1 MNYLAHAY
9 LSFGHRDILAGN
21 MMSDFIKGN
30 KKNNFP
36 ILIKQG
42 ITLHRL
48 IDQYTDEHPVTLAA
62 KQLFKPQVGLYAG
75 AFMDV
80 VYDYFLANDEQI
92 FAAERELAHFSET
105 VYTTLQQY
113 EPVFP
118 EKFSLTFQNMR
129 THNWLL
135 HYRKKEGIGR
145 TFEGLVYRAKYL
157 QPPIAILPV
166 FENNKSI
173 FKEAYQQFFPDVV
186 QFASKQLA
194 SLLYEV

>member
-36 ILIKQG
+36 ILIQQG

-80 VYDYFLANDEQI
+80 VYDYFLANDEQV
-92 FAAERELAHFSET
+92 FAAEQQLVHFSET
-105 VYTTLQQY
+105 VYTALQQY

-129 THNWLL
+129 MHNWLL
-135 HYRKKEGIGR
+135 HYRNKEGIER
-145 TFEGLVYRAKYL
+145 TFEGLVYRAQYL
-157 QPPIAILPV
+157 QPPIALLPV
-166 FENNKSI
+166 LENNKA
-173 FKEAYQQFFPDVV
+173 FFQEAYQQFFPDVI

-194 SLLYEV
+194 ILLNEL

>member
-9 LSFGHRDILAGN
+9 LSFGHPDILAGN

-36 ILIKQG
+36 ILIQQG

-48 IDQYTDEHPVTLAA
+48 IDQYTDEHPATLAA

-75 AFMDV
+75 SFMDV
-80 VYDYFLANDEQI
+80 VYDYFLANDEQV
-92 FAAERELAHFSET
+92 FAAEQQLAHFSET
-105 VYTTLQQY
+105 VYTVLQQY
-113 EPVFP
+113 ESVFP
-118 EKFSLTFQNMR
+118 EKFTPAFQHMR

-135 HYRKKEGIGR
+135 HYRNKRGIEK
-145 TFEGLVYRAKYL
+145 TFEGLVHRAQYL
-157 QPPIAILPV
+157 QPPIALLPV
-166 FENNKSI
+166 LENNKA
-173 FKEAYQQFFPDVV
+173 FFQEAYQQFFPDVI

-194 SLLYEV
+194 ILLNEL